1 MSLLWIK
8 CGSEVLCGESSR
20 QSLDMATANGWNLKI
35 QNPMLVQFVQMQ
47 QQGKIHGSK
56 PQSVLGYKL
65 VNIPC
70 GEIRLNEVSYVGE
83 VPETDN
89 VYVLYY
95 KVLESMK
102 EAEAPLQIAQ

>member
-1 MSLLWIK
+1 MGMIEIREP
-8 CGSEVLCGESSR
+8 G
-20 QSLDMATANGWNLKI
+20 LKI
-35 QNPMLVQFVQMQ
+35 KNPMIVQFAQVQQ
-47 QQGKIHGSK
+47 PGKIHGSK
-56 PQSVLGYKL
+56 PQTVLGFKL
-65 VNIPC
+65 VPIPC

-83 VPETDN
+83 VAEGDN

>member
-8 CGSEVLCGESSR
+8 CGSEVLCGESFQPSY
-20 QSLDMATANGWNLKI
+20 DTAHELPGVLTIK
-35 QNPMLVQFVQMQ
+35 NPMLVQFVQMQ
-47 QQGKIHGSK
+47 QQGKLHGSK
-56 PQSVLGYKL
+56 PQTVLGYKL